1 MTSICFITSPE
12 VPFQCQP
19 SLNLKTQYSADQSLS
34 LSASQ
39 ALLLTQ
45 SACLV
50 VCLWSVAFKWWA
62 PNSQML
68 LFRSLNK
75 HWIIKV
81 AMCFLL
87 SGVCIKLLISAN
99 NRLTFNSQWYKTL
112 NRNTALFYVYHFD
125 YLVQNRLSDLLWEGD
140 LAAVVWF
147 LCMLYDLFTHKH
159 WFYWGVMQT
168 LLVQNGY
175 WAAARRV
182 LLLAEI
188 IKLHNNILLCLSYVN
203 FGLKL
208 HFDVNLLG
216 LFLVLGLIL
225 NDALGD
231 KE

>member
-159 WFYWGVMQT
+159 WFYWGVMQA
-168 LLVQNGY
+168 LLVHKG
-175 WAAARRV
+175 
-182 LLLAEI
+182 I
-188 IKLHNNILLCLSYVN
+188 
-203 FGLKL
+203 
-208 HFDVNLLG
+208 
-216 LFLVLGLIL
+216 
-225 NDALGD
+225 
-231 KE
+231 